1 VVRMALAGLLLIGV
15 AGQLCA
21 QTAPSTSP
29 AASPSSWPDR
39 PIRFVVPFP
48 AGATTD
54 VAARIVAQRLGDRLG
69 QAVVIEN
76 RVGANGNLG
85 AEAIAKST
93 PDGYTIG
100 LATATTHA
108 IAPSLVVGLR
118 YDPLKDFSFISMIGT
133 TPYALV
139 VWPGVPVKSVPELVA
154 YARVHPGQL
163 AYSSIGPSSLA
174 YLSAQL
180 FATALGVEFT
190 HVPYRSATQAVVD
203 LVEGRIQL
211 QFGLLNASLNAVR
224 EGKLRALAVTS
235 ARRSDDLPDVPTV
248 AEAAIPGYDA
258 SLWMAIVMP
267 AGVPGPI
274 AERMRRELHAVLEEP
289 EIRKG
294 LTGLAVIVEA
304 STSEEVQQRIVADIE
319 RWKALAVKAKI
330 QPE

>member
-1 VVRMALAGLLLIGV
+1 MVRIALAELLLIGV

-21 QTAPSTSP
+21 QPGPPTSP
-29 AASPSSWPDR
+29 SASPSAWPDR
-39 PIRFVVPFP
+39 PIRFIVPFP

-69 QAVVIEN
+69 QAVAIEN

-85 AEAIAKST
+85 TEAVAKST
-93 PDGYTIG
+93 ADGYTIG

-108 IAPSLVVGLR
+108 IAPSLVTSLR
-118 YDPLKDFSFISMIGT
+118 YDPLKDLAFISMIGT

-139 VWPGVPVKSVPELVA
+139 VWPGVAGEERGRAGRLRPDS
-154 YARVHPGQL
+154 HPGQL
-163 AYSSIGPSSLA
+163 AYSSIGPSSLTA
-174 YLSAQL
+174 HLSAQL
-180 FATALGVEFT
+180 FATTLGVEFT

-267 AGVPGPI
+267 SGVSGPI
-274 AERMRRELHAVLEEP
+274 VERMRRELHAVLDEP

-294 LTGLAVIVEA
+294 LTSLAVIV
-304 STSEEVQQRIVADIE
+304 
-319 RWKALAVKAKI
+319 K
-330 QPE
+330 

>member
-1 VVRMALAGLLLIGV
+1 MRMPLAGLLLIG
-15 AGQLCA
+15 AASELWA
-21 QTAPSTSP
+21 QSVPAAPSSAT
-29 AASPSSWPDR
+29 SWPDR
-39 PIRFVVPFP
+39 PIRFIVPFP

-69 QAVVIEN
+69 QPVMIEN

-85 AEAIAKST
+85 AEAVAKSAA
-93 PDGYTIG
+93 DGYTIG

-108 IAPSLVVGLR
+108 IAPSLVSGLR
-118 YDPLKDFSFISMIGT
+118 YDPIRDFSFISLIAT

-139 VWPGVPVKSVPELVA
+139 VWPGVPVKSVAELVA
-154 YARVHPGQL
+154 YAKTRPGQL

-174 YLSAQL
+174 HLGAQL
-180 FATALGVEFT
+180 FATTLGVEFT

-224 EGKLRALAVTS
+224 EGKLRALAVTT
-235 ARRSDDLPDVPTV
+235 ARRSEDLPDVPTI
-248 AEAAIPGYDA
+248 AEAAIPDYEA

-267 AGVPGPI
+267 SGVAAPI
-274 AERMRRELHAVLEEP
+274 VERMRRELHAALEEP
-289 EIRKG
+289 EIRKA
-294 LTGLAVIVEA
+294 LTALALIIE
-304 STSEEVQQRIVADIE
+304 TSGTEEMQQRIVADIE
-319 RWKALAVKAKI
+319 KWRALAVKARI

>member
-1 VVRMALAGLLLIGV
+1 MVRIAFAGLLLIGV

-21 QTAPSTSP
+21 QTAPSTAP
-29 AASPSSWPDR
+29 AASLWPDR
-39 PIRFVVPFP
+39 PIRFIVPFP

-76 RVGANGNLG
+76 CVGANGNLG
-85 AEAIAKST
+85 AEAVAKSA

-108 IAPSLVVGLR
+108 IAPSLVTSLR
-118 YDPLKDFSFISMIGT
+118 YDPLKDFAFISMIGT

-139 VWPGVPVKSVPELVA
+139 VWPGVPVKSVAELVA
-154 YARVHPGQL
+154 YARSHPGQL

-174 YLSAQL
+174 DLSAQL
-180 FATALGVEFT
+180 FATTLGVEFT

-267 AGVPGPI
+267 SGVPVPI

-289 EIRKG
+289 EIPQGPDVACGDR
-294 LTGLAVIVEA
+294 
-304 STSEEVQQRIVADIE
+304 RIE
-319 RWKALAVKAKI
+319 YLG
-330 QPE
+330 